1 VTLFARDNF
10 KMAFAGKTS
19 LLSWLIVA
27 IALVLPS
34 LAIADDGE
42 TSADALLRARGLTRQ
57 GKLWILPEEQELGN
71 RLATLER
78 FEKRHRDAQ
87 SYVER
92 LLEANR
98 TTIDQLTKVEKSIKT
113 LHELDDK
120 VPAGTAQKK
129 KLETELKNE
138 EAGAEQLR
146 KQYIPPEKL
155 GLRRPLKPALI
166 DLSNARAEATI
177 KFLALR
183 SVPDDLPE
191 LYDRLEKDPSVSAAL
206 AALPTKDRLGP
217 RKDLLDGWRA
227 CVDRLD
233 SALLGDKLPVYREGN
248 VYRLTAI
255 INDHRPLTFTLG
267 KGDEPTVIAQN
278 LAEAAGIIATPDA
291 RRITYHAGEGR
302 DVAAQVVLI
311 PLIRLGRNTAKNVE
325 AYILPPEA
333 ADVGA
338 RISSAALPGY
348 KATIDGAK
356 FQLAIVGAKP

>member
-1 VTLFARDNF
+1 MDL
-10 KMAFAGKTS
+10 AGKTS
-19 LLSWLIVA
+19 LFSWLIVA
-27 IALVLPS
+27 IAVVLPS

-87 SYVER
+87 SNVEH
-92 LLEANR
+92 LLDANR
-98 TTIDQLTKVEKSIKT
+98 TTLDQLTKLEKNIKT
-113 LHELDDK
+113 LHEVDDK
-120 VPAGTAQKK
+120 ALAGTAQKK
-129 KLETELKNE
+129 QLDAELKNQ
-138 EAGAEQLR
+138 EAGAERLR
-146 KQYIPPEKL
+146 KLYIPAERL
-155 GLRRPLKPALI
+155 GLGPPLKSALV

-183 SVPDDLPE
+183 SVPEDLPE
-191 LYDRLEKDPSVSAAL
+191 LYDRLEKDPSVTAAL

-233 SALLGDKLPVYREGN
+233 SSLLGDKLPVYRDGI

-267 KGDEPTVIAQN
+267 KGDEPTVIVQN
-278 LAEAAGIIATPDA
+278 LAEAAGIIAPPDA
-291 RRITYHAGEGR
+291 RRIIYRVGEGR
-302 DVAAQVVLI
+302 DVTAQVVRI
-311 PLIRLGRNTAKNVE
+311 AVVRLGRNTAKNVE

-356 FQLAIVGAKP
+356 FQLTIVGAKP